1 MKTIIL
7 LILLTATAT
16 FAQSEGQS
24 FCYGDSKETYFT
36 LQTEK
41 KILLWYST
49 YYTETLIGE
58 EVIEGNNYK
67 VYVQEWKDTNKDT
80 LYLREE
86 GSRILGYYKKI
97 KKEKLRYDSSFKP
110 NKQWEGREV
119 TYTILSHE
127 AELKTP
133 VCHYKN
139 LMALK
144 AEYPTITFI
153 FYYLKGFGY
162 VGATQNDELVSFAI
176 PKMP

>member
-1 MKTIIL
+1 MKTL
-7 LILLTATAT
+7 LILLTSTTT

-24 FCYGDSKETYFT
+24 FCDGDSKETYFT
-36 LQTEK
+36 LQTGK

-49 YYTETLIGE
+49 YYTESLIGE
-58 EVIEGNNYK
+58 KVIEGNNYK
-67 VYVQEWKDTNKDT
+67 VYVQEWKGTQKDT
-80 LYLREE
+80 MYMRED
-86 GSRILGYYKKI
+86 GTRIFEYYKEI
-97 KKEKLRYDSSFKP
+97 KKEKLRYDSSFEP

-127 AELKTP
+127 AELETS

-144 AEYPTITFI
+144 AEYPTITYV

-162 VGATQNDELVSFAI
+162 VGATHNDKLVSFAI